1 MTIDDFI
8 RRADNDNL
16 TTLERARALLW
27 WIGRDD
33 PIRGL
38 TAREV
43 CDVLQRNGHPKQNI
57 SRLQSKLAN
66 DRATTKA
73 GLDSWRLHP
82 RSRKQLDKDYANVLA
97 GHTLPLATDSVL
109 PRELFQSTRG
119 YIEKVVFQLNASYA
133 QGLFDCCAVMC
144 RRVLETLLIEVY
156 EAAARADEVKDS
168 DGHFQMFAGL
178 LSFFEKDHNFNPSR
192 NALKGLRDF
201 KILGDLSAHNR
212 RFNAR
217 KDDIDRVRDGL

>member
-73 GLDSWRLHP
+73 GLDSWRVTP
-82 RSRKQLDKDYANVLA
+82 RIRKQPAHDYSDVFY
-97 GHTLPLATDSVL
+97 GCKLPLRPGMRL
-109 PRELFQSTRG
+109 PPVQVHS
-119 YIEKVVFQLNASYA
+119 
-133 QGLFDCCAVMC
+133 
-144 RRVLETLLIEVY
+144 
-156 EAAARADEVKDS
+156 
-168 DGHFQMFAGL
+168 
-178 LSFFEKDHNFNPSR
+178 
-192 NALKGLRDF
+192 
-201 KILGDLSAHNR
+201 
-212 RFNAR
+212 
-217 KDDIDRVRDGL
+217 